1 MEHGMS
7 LEVVVV
13 LSASLVIW
21 GIVGS
26 RLESWNITAPMSFL
40 VVGFLVANEPLD
52 VIEIEIGDEGLRT
65 LAEIT
70 LAVVLFGDAARV
82 RVRELFSD
90 AALPGRLLGIGL
102 PLTMV
107 LGTLGAK
114 LLFPDLSWWVC
125 AVIGTA
131 VAPTDAALGAA
142 IIDDERVPSR
152 IRRVLNVESGLNDG
166 IATPFVSFF
175 VVAAVTGVAMQGES
189 RGDALLDLAIGVV
202 GGVVLGT
209 GAGWLMA
216 KAGDHDDTARA
227 VGVAGL
233 AVLSYAATV
242 TAGGNGFVAAF
253 VAGLAF
259 GAMMPAAERT
269 PSLELTHLGG
279 SVLSQ
284 SVWFLVGSVMVPE
297 LAGIS
302 WREVVYAALAL
313 TAVRMVPVAVAVLG
327 MGLDRATVGVL
338 GWFGP
343 RGLASVVFALL
354 AFGELGAGDGDRVV
368 MVITAVVV
376 GSVLLHGA
384 SAAPVAAR
392 YGATSHPGTD

>member
-7 LEVVVV
+7 LEVLVV
-13 LSASLVIW
+13 LSTSLVVW
-21 GIVGS
+21 GIVSS
-26 RLESWNITAPMSFL
+26 RVERLNVTAPMTFL
-40 VVGFLVANEPLD
+40 AVGFVVANEPLSLID
-52 VIEIEIGDEGLRT
+52 VEIGGDGLRE
-65 LAEIT
+65 LAEIA

-82 RVRELFSD
+82 RVRELFAD

-102 PLTMV
+102 PLTMM
-107 LGTLGAK
+107 LGTVGAK
-114 LLFPDLSWWVC
+114 VLFPDLSWWVC

-142 IIDDERVPSR
+142 IIDDERVPAR

-175 VVAAVTGVAMQGES
+175 IVAAATGMALQGES
-189 RGDALLDLAIGVV
+189 RGGALVDLAIGLGAGVAI
-202 GGVVLGT
+202 GG

-216 KAGDHDDTARA
+216 RASASDERARA

-242 TAGGNGFVAAF
+242 AMSGNGFVAAF

-259 GAMMPAAERT
+259 GAVMPAAERVPT
-269 PSLELTHLGG
+269 LELTHLGG

-284 SVWFLVGSVMVPE
+284 SVWFLVGAVMVPE
-297 LAGIS
+297 LAGLS
-302 WREVVYAALAL
+302 WREVVFALVAL
-313 TAVRMVPVAVAVLG
+313 TVARMVPVAIAVVGL
-327 MGLDRATVGVL
+327 GLDRATVGVL

-354 AFGELGAGDGDRVV
+354 AFGQLDPANGERVV
-368 MVITAVVV
+368 TVITAVVV
-376 GSVLLHGA
+376 GSVVLHGA
-384 SAAPVAAR
+384 SAAPVASRFA
-392 YGATSHPGTD
+392 ASHPDPV